1 MTPLNVGLIGHG
13 YAGQTFHAPL
23 IRATPGLALAA
34 VASSDPARVH
44 AMLGAEVAVTTPQEL
59 IARDDI
65 DLVVIAAPND
75 QHHPLALAALHA
87 GRHVVVDK
95 PFALDAAQ
103 AAELVAA
110 AAARRRVLSVFHNR
124 RWDSDFLTLQRLL
137 REGRVGR
144 PVELVAHFDR
154 YRPQVRARW
163 REGGG
168 PGAGLWLDLGPHLV
182 DQALQLFAAFGPPAA
197 ITLDQA
203 ALRDDG
209 IADDW
214 FVAQLR
220 WPDGANHG
228 GLRARLSASML
239 AARPGARFVLHGTA
253 ASFSVDGLD
262 PQEAVL
268 KTGVDPSRIAAAGW
282 GRDARTGTL
291 WLPRSDDT
299 VAEDAMPLADGAY
312 PAYYA
317 AVRDALLGRGDNP
330 VPAEQAL
337 AVQAL
342 LDAGRRSAAE
352 RREIAMGGASI
363 AGLADMSQS
372 KQSIRLCGP
381 IGPA

>member
-44 AMLGAEVAVTTPQEL
+44 AMLGADVAVTTPQEL

-103 AAELVAA
+103 AVELVAA

-124 RWDSDFLTLQRLL
+124 RWDSDFLTLQRLQ

-154 YRPQVRARW
+154 YRPQVRPRW
-163 REGGG
+163 REGAG
-168 PGAGLWLDLGPHLV
+168 PGAGLWLDLGPHQV
-182 DQALQLFAAFGPPAA
+182 DQALPLCAAYGAPAA
-197 ITLDQA
+197 IAIDRA
-203 ALRDDG
+203 ALRDGG

-214 FVAQLR
+214 FVAHLR
-220 WPDGANHG
+220 WPDAANHAG
-228 GLRARLSASML
+228 PRARLSASML
-239 AARPGARFVLHGTA
+239 AARPGTRFVLHGTA

-268 KTGVDPSRIAAAGW
+268 KTGVDPARIAAAGW
-282 GRDARTGTL
+282 GRDARSGTL
-291 WLPRSDDT
+291 WLPQPDGAVTDEA
-299 VAEDAMPLADGAY
+299 VALADGAY

-317 AVRDALLGRGDNP
+317 ALRDALLGRGDNP

-337 AVQAL
+337 AVQVV

-352 RREIAMGGASI
+352 RREVGLNEVSI
-363 AGLADMSQS
+363 AAPGRS
-372 KQSIRLCGP
+372 G
-381 IGPA
+381 